1 MQTLALT
8 NFWYNFYLYSTS
20 KQKKVDVINE
30 LCTVRSTRERV
41 AILRAIARSFAR
53 RRQISIRSLVT
64 ISGPPSYTCSTGGAA
79 SRPTW
84 PWHPVSRNYWIY
96 INNVTHF
103 LLEKIA
109 EFIIEIEEKKPS
121 VLCIEENRKYSLW
134 HV

>member
-84 PWHPVSRNYWIY
+84 PWHPVSRNYWMY
-96 INNVTHF
+96 IKNVTHF

-109 EFIIEIEEKKPS
+109 EFIIEIEKKPQWC
-121 VLCIEENRKYSLW
+121 VLEENRKYSLW